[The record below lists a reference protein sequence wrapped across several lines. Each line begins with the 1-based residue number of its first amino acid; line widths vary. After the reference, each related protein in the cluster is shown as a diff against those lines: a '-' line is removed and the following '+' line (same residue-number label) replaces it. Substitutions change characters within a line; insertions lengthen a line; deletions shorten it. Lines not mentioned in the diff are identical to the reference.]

1 MGLKESPGR
10 ALHIHDGMGKAAVFL
25 IRMRR
30 LEEEKERMATEV
42 NKIKMDRTW
51 RHPATVGLWWEVG
64 SDGEGKSEEEE
75 S

>member
-1 MGLKESPGR
+1 
-10 ALHIHDGMGKAAVFL
+10 
-25 IRMRR
+25 
-30 LEEEKERMATEV
+30 MATEV
-42 NKIKMDRTW
+42 NKIKMDCTW